1 MSVSD
6 EPSELTPLRRNVQ
19 QQSPVSQQSTSSSS
33 ACEFATTVYI
43 SPNLNNNNNSNNNN
57 NIIISNSGAIDWQR
71 QPNYNN
77 SKMTDTSRAAMARIG
92 IDIGVMLVG
101 K

>member
-19 QQSPVSQQSTSSSS
+19 QQSPVSQQSTSS

-43 SPNLNNNNNSNNNN
+43 PQNLNNN
-57 NIIISNSGAIDWQR
+57 NIIISNSSAIDWQR
-71 QPNYNN
+71 QNN
-77 SKMTDTSRAAMARIG
+77 HNKMTDTDRASIVRIG
-92 IDIGVMLVG
+92 IDIGIMFIG

>member
-43 SPNLNNNNNSNNNN
+43 PSNLNNNNN

-71 QPNYNN
+71 QSHINN
-77 SKMTDTSRAAMARIG
+77 NKMTDTNRAVLARIG
-92 IDIGVMLVG
+92 IDICVMLAG